1 MSASE
6 RCEVLLIGVFILLM
20 ASFFALL
27 LPANI
32 KLGSLLLYCSAL
44 LLMQGLV
51 RDLYYYFSQN
61 ALDDSSVKHAQCI
74 CLESSIG
81 VIGILAGFI
90 VTFSSIDFQL
100 PLSPQAWTLLLGVVL
115 IIGFLLKDWV
125 FHWQP
130 IGLRREKNHMNVIF
144 VFKK

>member
-44 LLMQGLV
+44 LLMQG
-51 RDLYYYFSQN
+51 
-61 ALDDSSVKHAQCI
+61 
-74 CLESSIG
+74 
-81 VIGILAGFI
+81 
-90 VTFSSIDFQL
+90 
-100 PLSPQAWTLLLGVVL
+100 
-115 IIGFLLKDWV
+115 
-125 FHWQP
+125 
-130 IGLRREKNHMNVIF
+130 
-144 VFKK
+144 